1 MHRADDQAA
10 RPWIDGSF
18 RTSDGVTLHYL
29 EAGSGK
35 PVILIP
41 GWSQTAEQWKFQIES
56 LSAACHVI
64 AVDMRGHGLS
74 EKPAH
79 GYRISRLAADLHDLI
94 RSHDLRNV
102 VLIGH
107 SMGSSVIWSY
117 LEQYGDAD
125 IERMVFVDQASAIV
139 GEPGWS
145 EEERLNAGAILSAQE
160 AAELVARLAQ
170 DDGSLSASFVRSMF
184 SDHYPADHVDWVLAQ
199 NALLP
204 RAYAARLLY
213 DHAFKNWQ
221 DVIGRIRRPCLC
233 VGAERSIVPWQ
244 AMLASGRAIA
254 GAQTVIFKEEEGG
267 SHFMFLENPIKFNLV
282 LADFLSDY
290 AKS

>member
-1 MHRADDQAA
+1 MHRADDQAP
-10 RPWIDGSF
+10 RPWVDGSF

-29 EAGSGK
+29 QAGSGK

-56 LSAACHVI
+56 LSAAYHVI

-74 EKPAH
+74 EKPTH

-94 RSHDLRNV
+94 RTHDLRNV

-139 GEPGWS
+139 GDPGWS
-145 EEERLNAGAILSAQE
+145 EEERLNAGAILSAEE
-160 AAELVARLAQ
+160 AAGLVARLAQ
-170 DDGSLSASFVRSMF
+170 DDGSLSAAFVKSMF
-184 SDHYPADHVDWVLAQ
+184 SDRYPAHDLDWVLAQ
-199 NALLP
+199 NALFP

-221 DVIGRIRRPCLC
+221 DVIERIRRPCLC

-244 AMLASGRAIA
+244 AMRASGRAIA
-254 GAQTVIFKEEEGG
+254 GAQTVIFKQEDGG
-267 SHFMFLENPIKFNLV
+267 SHFMFLENPVEFNL
-282 LADFLSDY
+282 LMESFISNHLDI
-290 AKS
+290 